1 MGDHCCEYMTGGTT
15 VVLGPTGRNF
25 AAGMSGG
32 VAFVWDPS
40 RKFPSLC
47 NKEGVDIEEVLGE
60 DDEKLR
66 RLVEEHL
73 TLTQSA
79 VAENLLRDW
88 KTAVANFVK
97 VCAHAWSCVALVM
110 TTKLGSLLL
119 HYTTTSLTLI

>member
-1 MGDHCCEYMTGGTT
+1 M
-15 VVLGPTGRNF
+15 LGPTGRNF

-79 VAENLLRDW
+79 VAENLLQDW

-97 VCAHAWSCVALVM
+97 VCAHVCSCVALVM

-119 HYTTTSLTLI
+119 HYTTIHP